1 MWTWQY
7 HWLNHQLMAQGTFT
21 ILQPE
26 RGWRA
31 MNNCTSGVRL
41 LVAVTSTKAVFMYSM
56 WHLQHP
62 CHHMHANNIQ
72 HYSMCLPCFTVTFST
87 LFFFL
92 SLWFGDST
100 FDDSEADCPG
110 FLRSES
116 SCSLWCASKIQLCCW
131 RNISAKHVQQ
141 IQQYIIT
148 YHNISKIWG

>member
-1 MWTWQY
+1 MAVPLAEPSAHGTGHIHNPAAGARMQG
-7 HWLNHQLMAQGTFT
+7 HEQL
-21 ILQPE
+21 
-26 RGWRA
+26 R
-31 MNNCTSGVRL
+31 GVRL

-62 CHHMHANNIQ
+62 CHQMHANNIQ